1 MSDPEPQLD
10 NHEHQVTPL
19 ELFFDLVFVFAITQ
33 VTSLLSHDATWAGVL
48 HGMLILVALW
58 WAWTGYAWLTSTLD
72 VDEGGVR
79 LAMLAAMGAM
89 LVAALAVP
97 GAFADDAVLFGVAYL
112 LVRLLHIVLYAIVGR
127 DDPDLLAAVLRFA
140 PTSIFGAS
148 LLVLAGFLEGDVRI
162 VVWVVALAIDYVGP
176 AVLGAGRGWRVAP
189 EHFAERHGLVI
200 LIALGESIVAIG
212 VGAGFE
218 LTTRVII
225 AAGLA
230 IVVVS
235 ALWWL
240 YFDVAAIFAR
250 TRLREATGVEQA
262 RLARDAYSYLHLPMV
277 AGIVLFA
284 FGLKT
289 TLGHVGDELRQPR
302 LLADRGLRSDPL
314 SRASDAGPAPRA
326 RDLTPGSV
334 SDVGRGAVLV
344 GGDVKC
350 GGVDGRSPAAHDH
363 GSCSTSFRPA
373 PSPCSL
379 RRCCSA
385 TSSVLARCCATVS
398 SRRVASGRWTDS
410 STGSSVSGPRTHART
425 TRAARLIGRAD
436 MLCEETASDL
446 QQAEGRVRA
455 ETEAELRARLGEDG
469 YAAVCAEG
477 RALSLEDALAL
488 ALRPD

>member
-1 MSDPEPQLD
+1 VSDPEPQLD
-10 NHEHQVTPL
+10 NQEHQVTPL

-33 VTSLLSHDATWAGVL
+33 VTTLLSHDATWGGVL
-48 HGMLILVALW
+48 HGMLVLVALW

-127 DDPDLLAAVLRFA
+127 DDPDLVAAVLRFA

-284 FGLKT
+284 LGLKT
-289 TLGHVGDELRQPR
+289 TLGHVGDELDTVP
-302 LLADRGLRSDPL
+302 AVGL
-314 SRASDAGPAPRA
+314 
-326 RDLTPGSV
+326 
-334 SDVGRGAVLV
+334 
-344 GGDVKC
+344 C
-350 GGVDGRSPAAHDH
+350 GGVALYLLAHIAFLFRATRRLFRRRTVGAVVLLALIPVATAIPALAAL
-363 GSCSTSFRPA
+363 GLVSLV
-373 PSPCSL
+373 CSL
-379 RRCCSA
+379 IVAYEVIRYRAHRMQVRHPELA
-385 TSSVLARCCATVS
+385 T
-398 SRRVASGRWTDS
+398 
-410 STGSSVSGPRTHART
+410 
-425 TRAARLIGRAD
+425 
-436 MLCEETASDL
+436 
-446 QQAEGRVRA
+446 
-455 ETEAELRARLGEDG
+455 
-469 YAAVCAEG
+469 
-477 RALSLEDALAL
+477 
-488 ALRPD
+488 